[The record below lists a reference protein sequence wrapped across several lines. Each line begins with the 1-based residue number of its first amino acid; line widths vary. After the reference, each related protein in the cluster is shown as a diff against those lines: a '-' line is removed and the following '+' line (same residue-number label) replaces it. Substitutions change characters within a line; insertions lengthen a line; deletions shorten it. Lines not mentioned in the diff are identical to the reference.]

1 MSLDTNLWAVY
12 VFLGRRRYCD
22 VQFWLHTLRYDISR
36 VYVEP
41 NLSSSLNGCSTTRA
55 KSTPR
60 GGRRCFGPQSAVP
73 APPLTGERQ
82 RTPILPTTAACSL
95 SNPNSRL
102 VIHTQWQPLQFDIGS
117 IYQPFKKVS
126 NLTPWMGSLYV
137 SYRTLADLLLNPSG
151 M

>member
-1 MSLDTNLWAVY
+1 MGRIRFLWQEKV
-12 VFLGRRRYCD
+12 LRRTILTSYA
-22 VQFWLHTLRYDISR
+22 TLRQTCR
-36 VYVEP
+36 R
-41 NLSSSLNGCSTTRA
+41 LWMGCSTTRA
-55 KSTPR
+55 QIYARRPPR

-73 APPLTGERQ
+73 APPLTGARQ
-82 RTPILPTTAACSL
+82 RTPILPTTAARSL

-102 VIHTQWQPLQFDIGS
+102 VIYTHTHTQWQPLQFDIGP
-117 IYQPFKKVS
+117 IYQPFKKSS